1 MSENTLPPSKPFKPY
16 PTLPEQVKG
25 RIMSVMHFND
35 LFDLIDEALPG
46 QRLWMQCVPV
56 QDDDSTTEEGV
67 GLAIQKES
75 LQKESSPH
83 KKSYSP
89 IFFSVV
95 PKNEALDDSGTL
107 LPGRGEDATD
117 WNVEIGYQEQFGT
130 LAEAIDEAKVLARG
144 LPMSPIFRTEE
155 RRAAILDAVTD
166 PEDFDDQDPDEPDP
180 DIGPRTGQN
189 QVIRQELLRPDP
201 HTSENEQKNSL

>member
-1 MSENTLPPSKPFKPY
+1 
-16 PTLPEQVKG
+16 
-25 RIMSVMHFND
+25 MSVMHFND

-56 QDDDSTTEEGV
+56 RDGNSSIEEGV
-67 GLAIQKES
+67 GLAIQKTQIES
-75 LQKESSPH
+75 FPD

-95 PKNEALDDSGTL
+95 PKTEALDGTGSL
-107 LPGRGEDATD
+107 LPGRGDDASD
-117 WNVEIGYQEQFGT
+117 WAVEIGYQEPFDT
-130 LAEAIDEAKVLARG
+130 LAEAINEAKVLACG

-155 RRAAILDAVTD
+155 RRTAILDAVTD
-166 PEDFDDQDPDEPDP
+166 PEDFEDPNDPDP

-189 QVIRQELLRPDP
+189 QIIRQEFVRPDP
-201 HTSENEQKNSL
+201 HPTENQQKNSP